1 MRKYRRS
8 TSNRPAGRHDRT
20 LPACPERPPLVHP
33 TQHHLTAAGATEPAT
48 YWHHATHHISCRYIR
63 AWGRQALVFTHL
75 LLSAGSRVAQ
85 QTGTRENRRDASRAT
100 GRHASTRTERTRT
113 RVDARELFIGEL
125 FIHCRG
131 WSFVAFFF
139 GCATS
144 TTMLFSL
151 SVTSCLLTSSTPPC
165 VVAVLITAITQAAF
179 GVQLDPRLDHFY
191 ICLLITCSAAVSLFL
206 VGAMLS
212 TVRATF
218 PAAVSLSWG
227 MGLVVTVLYWLLFPL
242 LSLFMHDLLLLVW
255 VRWTIYASRGNCD

>member
-48 YWHHATHHISCRYIR
+48 YWHLATHHISCRYIR

-131 WSFVAFFF
+131 WSFVAFYYYYLFF
-139 GCATS
+139 SWLRHQHNNVILPLGHLLSSHLPDPSLRRCCLDNSYNPGGVWGPAGPPLGPLLYLS
-144 TTMLFSL
+144 TYY
-151 SVTSCLLTSSTPPC
+151 LLC
-165 VVAVLITAITQAAF
+165 CCVAVF
-179 GVQLDPRLDHFY
+179 
-191 ICLLITCSAAVSLFL
+191 
-206 VGAMLS
+206 
-212 TVRATF
+212 
-218 PAAVSLSWG
+218 
-227 MGLVVTVLYWLLFPL
+227 
-242 LSLFMHDLLLLVW
+242 
-255 VRWTIYASRGNCD
+255 SRCHA

>member
-131 WSFVAFFF
+131 WSFVAVFFLAAPPAQQ
-139 GCATS
+139 CYS
-144 TTMLFSL
+144 PSRSPLVFS
-151 SVTSCLLTSSTPPC
+151 PPRPLP
-165 VVAVLITAITQAAF
+165 A
-179 GVQLDPRLDHFY
+179 
-191 ICLLITCSAAVSLFL
+191 SL
-206 VGAMLS
+206 
-212 TVRATF
+212 
-218 PAAVSLSWG
+218 LSW
-227 MGLVVTVLYWLLFPL
+227 
-242 LSLFMHDLLLLVW
+242 
-255 VRWTIYASRGNCD
+255 